1 MGAIDRLGSTYEYK
15 RLAAGT
21 YVDGKWI
28 EGAEIIGTIVA
39 SIQPLTPQETQTL
52 PEGERSSE
60 FIRIYTATK
69 INKVNEAAMT
79 KGDKITYNGRDYEV
93 KKVEDWTAYRIPHY
107 KAIAV
112 LLEEQ
117 TGG

>member
-15 RLAAGT
+15 RLAAGS
-21 YVDGKWI
+21 YVNGNWV
-28 EGAEIIGTIVA
+28 EGAEISGTIVA

-69 INKVNEAAMT
+69 LNKTNEVALT

-112 LLEEQ
+112 LLEQ